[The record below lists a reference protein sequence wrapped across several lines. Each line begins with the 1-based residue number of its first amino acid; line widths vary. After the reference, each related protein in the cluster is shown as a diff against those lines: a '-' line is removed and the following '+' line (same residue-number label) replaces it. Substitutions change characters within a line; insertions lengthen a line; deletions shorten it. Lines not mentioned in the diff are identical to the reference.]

1 MQGSSLDPSQT
12 FAVGSAPPPVPLGS
26 TTTTVIIPYHTT
38 ASALL
43 LERTFTSLDGAG
55 FQRSAYGIHQGLS
68 ATNPARHVTIPA
80 ITVLT
85 AFAQQS
91 YDTSGLAPA
100 SERVPAANIR
110 SPRRPG
116 VNLDFSN
123 EGGAAAE
130 PDAWARGGG
139 GGGDMFEAHSG
150 RPSSPLRP
158 ASSLQPSSYQPSHSF
173 PGSKVSGRFASMSLS
188 SDLSAKDEAVQNASN
203 RENDRGKAAAISVLA
218 SAKTE
223 FSLLSAAIRRL
234 TSVPDA

>member
-12 FAVGSAPPPVPLGS
+12 FAVGSAPPPVLLGS
-26 TTTTVIIPYHTT
+26 TTTTVVIPYHTT

-55 FQRSAYGIHQGLS
+55 FQRSAYGTHQGLS
-68 ATNPARHVTIPA
+68 ATNPARHVTIQA

-100 SERVPAANIR
+100 SERVPAATNR

-130 PDAWARGGG
+130 PDAWARC
-139 GGGDMFEAHSG
+139 
-150 RPSSPLRP
+150 
-158 ASSLQPSSYQPSHSF
+158 SL
-173 PGSKVSGRFASMSLS
+173 
-188 SDLSAKDEAVQNASN
+188 
-203 RENDRGKAAAISVLA
+203 
-218 SAKTE
+218 
-223 FSLLSAAIRRL
+223 
-234 TSVPDA
+234 